1 MKEAN
6 LSPQANLFPP
16 ETAELKIEY
25 KGYLTPEQVAVF
37 YNGLNEILSQYNI
50 NDAKFVIEKGSLKT
64 AIISCVIG
72 IASLLIGAY
81 VNPQSTSE
89 IKNSLNF
96 TNSFNH
102 NNFSLFAINHVEVYT
117 DKNIAQK
124 HQEIQK
130 IQKEN
135 EAKNINGSSKDIVE
149 TLQMIITSEKITE
162 ITENKAGKVKKS
174 KKFQFTAK
182 FNDSRYLNFKDEI
195 KIITTDLNFRNI
207 QHTQAHEYYFIADG
221 VLHKS
226 NGKYIK
232 FEITNLIKVPSHAE
246 KPQGDLFERYE

>member
-1 MKEAN
+1 MTEVT
-6 LSPQANLFPP
+6 LFPP
-16 ETAELKIEY
+16 EVAELKIEY
-25 KGYLTPEQVAVF
+25 KEYLTPEQVAVF
-37 YNGLNEILSQYNI
+37 YNGLNEILAQHNI
-50 NDAKFVIEKGSLKT
+50 ADAKFVIEKGSLKT
-64 AIISCVIG
+64 AITSGVIG

-81 VNPQSTSE
+81 INPQSPRE

-96 TNSFNH
+96 TDSFNH
-102 NNFSLFAINHVEVYT
+102 NNFSLFAINQTVVYT

-124 HQEIQK
+124 YQEIQK

-135 EAKNINGSSKDIVE
+135 EVKNINVSSKDIVE

-162 ITENKAGKVKKS
+162 ITENKAGKVKQS
-174 KKFQFTAK
+174 KKFQFTAR

-195 KIITTDLNFRNI
+195 KIITTDVAFRNI
-207 QHTQAHEYYFIADG
+207 HHTQAHEYYFIADG

-232 FEITNLIKVPSHAE
+232 FEITNLIKVPSRVE
-246 KPQGDLFERYE
+246 KPQRDLFEGISI